1 MTAFFDAP
9 GVGSVLAERYEI
21 VRLIAR
27 GGMSEVYEATDRVLG
42 RQVAVKLYRVT
53 AVADRRRFEA
63 EVHILASLNHPG
75 LVHLY
80 DAGEHGGDEYVVLEL
95 IDGPTLASILAEQ
108 GQLAEPSL
116 RDLAAAV
123 ADALAF
129 VHASDV
135 VHRDVTPSNIL
146 RGPDGR
152 ARLADFG
159 IARLLDTSRVTA
171 VAHTVGTAAY
181 MAPEQVKG
189 SDVTS
194 AADVYALGLVLLE
207 ALTGRRAFTGV
218 GHEVALAR
226 LTRDP
231 DVSTGVPDA
240 WRPLL
245 HEMTLRDP
253 QARPTAVEVRD
264 RVGAL
269 PVSTSAV
276 VAPAPVIVG
285 AMSDVA
291 SLAQTAVVPVVGGG
305 TSVMPVVAPPAGPAT
320 DATQRAAQA
329 VGAVFGRWRRA
340 LTIAAVVLV
349 AGLTMG
355 LAISREN
362 PSPPG
367 VVPASDTEADVP
379 ITVSTIPTV
388 STTIPPVTT
397 VPSNATEPGKG
408 KDNGNGSGKDK
419 DDDD

>member
-1 MTAFFDAP
+1 MTASLDAP

-53 AVADRRRFEA
+53 AVADRRRFDA

-95 IDGPTLASILAEQ
+95 IDGPTLASDLAER
-108 GQLAEPSL
+108 GQLPELSL
-116 RDLAAAV
+116 RDLAASV

-129 VHASDV
+129 VHAAGV

-146 RGPDGR
+146 RGSDGR

-181 MAPEQVKG
+181 MAPEQVRG

-207 ALTGRRAFTGV
+207 ALTGRRGFTGV

-245 HEMTLRDP
+245 QEMTQRDP
-253 QARPTAVEVRD
+253 QERPTAAEVRD
-264 RVGAL
+264 RVAEL
-269 PVSTSAV
+269 PASTSGV
-276 VAPAPVIVG
+276 VAQAPVIVG

-291 SLAQTAVVPVVGGG
+291 RLAQTAMVPVAGGG
-305 TSVMPVVAPPAGPAT
+305 TSVMPAVGQPAAPAT
-320 DATQRAAQA
+320 DATQRAARA
-329 VGAVFGRWRRA
+329 VGAVYARQRRTLA
-340 LTIAAVVLV
+340 IAAGVLAAV
-349 AGLTMG
+349 LAMG

-362 PSPPG
+362 PSPFGDVPG
-367 VVPASDTEADVP
+367 SVTATSDVP
-379 ITVSTIPTV
+379 ITVSTVPTV
-388 STTIPPVTT
+388 STTIPPVTSD
-397 VPSNATEPGKG
+397 PDDATEPARGKG
-408 KDNGNGSGKDK
+408 KGKNG
-419 DDDD
+419 